1 LFLSDFSYIIYQN
14 VLTAWIRLF
23 GGRNPYRCVLML
35 ISLQKLI
42 IIWAPAIRMHGSRRG
57 TAKANDRSFFIDT
70 NPQNGLT
77 QLKNRQNG

>member
-1 LFLSDFSYIIYQN
+1 
-14 VLTAWIRLF
+14 
-23 GGRNPYRCVLML
+23 ML

-42 IIWAPAIRMHGSRRG
+42 IIWVPAIRMHGSRRG